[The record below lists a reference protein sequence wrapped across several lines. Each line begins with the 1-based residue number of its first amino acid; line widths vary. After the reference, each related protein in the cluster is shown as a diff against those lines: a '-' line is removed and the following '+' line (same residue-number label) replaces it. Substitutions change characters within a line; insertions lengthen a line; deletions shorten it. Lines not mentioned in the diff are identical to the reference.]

1 MPFSHHTASR
11 GSESRRTRWRTAYA
25 RWALL
30 LGASLVALT
39 SSAAAQSG
47 LDDLNTAI
55 ARLAEEVMP
64 SVVQIESGGFVPATN
79 AGANS
84 AVSLQAT
91 TGTGVIVDA
100 DGLIVTNA
108 HVVAGAA
115 QVHVRLGAFDGR
127 PGRSIVQPRGRR
139 LPAVVLGVDR
149 ETDLAL
155 LRIDATGLPPLEL
168 ADSEQT
174 RQGQLVLAFG
184 SPYGFDSSV
193 TMGIISSVARQLQP
207 DDRVIYIQT
216 DAPINPGNSGGPL
229 VDVNGRVM
237 GINTMNVSPSGT
249 STGLGFAVPS
259 NIVRS
264 VVAQLR
270 EHGVFVRGEIGVD
283 ARTITPE
290 LAAGLE
296 LARTDGVVIQD
307 VLPRG
312 PASNA
317 GLRIGD
323 IVLSLNDKPMENA
336 RQFAVNLYTA
346 ASGEIVQLEIL
357 RGEATSTYFV
367 RVAVRPGQPQSVARF
382 VDRQQRLIPRLGIL
396 AIAIDDAVSDLL
408 PVLRIPNGILVTNV
422 ALSAGA
428 PQGLFLPG
436 DVIHAVNGQSPG
448 SVDELESALTRIRR
462 GESVV
467 LQIERAGRLS
477 FVVAEL
483 F

>member
-1 MPFSHHTASR
+1 MPFRSR
-11 GSESRRTRWRTAYA
+11 
-25 RWALL
+25 ALL
-30 LGASLVALT
+30 VGALLVALT

-47 LDDLNTAI
+47 LDELDTAI
-55 ARLAEEVMP
+55 ARLAEEVLP
-64 SVVQIESGGFVPATN
+64 SVVQIESRGFAPATN
-79 AGANS
+79 AGDDV

-91 TGTGVIVDA
+91 RGTGVIVDA

-108 HVVAGAA
+108 HVVAGAT
-115 QVHVRLGAFDGR
+115 QIYVQLGAFDGR
-127 PGRSIVQPRGRR
+127 PGRSILQSLGRR
-139 LPAVVLGVDR
+139 LPADVLGVDR

-155 LRIDATGLPPLEL
+155 LRIDATGLPALEL

-184 SPYGFDSSV
+184 SPYGLDSSV
-193 TMGIISSVARQLQP
+193 TMGIISSIARQLQP

-229 VDVNGRVM
+229 VDVNGHVV

-249 STGLGFAVPS
+249 SAGLGFAVPS

-283 ARTITPE
+283 ALTITPE
-290 LAAGLE
+290 LAAGLQ
-296 LARTDGVVIQD
+296 LSQTDGVVLQD

-312 PASNA
+312 PAEAA

-336 RQFAVNLYTA
+336 RQFAVNLYTVV
-346 ASGEIVQLEIL
+346 SGDIVQLEVL
-357 RGEATSTYFV
+357 RGAVTSTYFV
-367 RVAVRPGQPQSVARF
+367 RVTVRPGQPQSLGRF
-382 VDRQQRLIPRLGIL
+382 VDREQQLIPRLGIL
-396 AIAIDDAVSDLL
+396 GIAIDDALSNVL
-408 PVLRIPNGILVTNV
+408 PVLRIPNGILVTDV

-436 DVIHAVNGQSPG
+436 DVIHTIDGQSPN
-448 SVDELESALTRIRR
+448 SVEELERAITNIAR
-462 GESVV
+462 GGSVV
-467 LQIERAGRLS
+467 LQIERDGRLS

>member
-1 MPFSHHTASR
+1 MPFRHLMTSR
-11 GSESRRTRWRTAYA
+11 GSERPPTGWRTRCA
-25 RWALL
+25 RWTLL

-39 SSAAAQSG
+39 SSAAAQAG
-47 LDDLNTAI
+47 LDELNTAI
-55 ARLAEEVMP
+55 ARLAEAVLP
-64 SVVQIESGGFVPATN
+64 SVVQIEGGGFVPMTG
-79 AGANS
+79 AGAD
-84 AVSLQAT
+84 APVSLQAT
-91 TGTGVIVDA
+91 SGTGVIVDA
-100 DGLIVTNA
+100 DGLVVTNA

-115 QVHVRLGAFDGR
+115 QVHVQLGAFDGR
-127 PGRSIVQPRGRR
+127 PGRSIVQRRGRR
-139 LPAVVLGVDR
+139 LPAVVVGIDR

-155 LRIDATGLPPLEL
+155 LRIDATGLPFLEL
-168 ADSEQT
+168 ADSEQA

-184 SPYGFDSSV
+184 SPFGLDSSV

-207 DDRVIYIQT
+207 DDPVIYIQT

-229 VDVNGRVM
+229 VDVNGRVV

-249 STGLGFAVPS
+249 SAGLGFAVPS

-270 EHGVFVRGEIGVD
+270 EHGVFVRGNIGVD
-283 ARTITPE
+283 TRTITPG
-290 LAAGLE
+290 LAAGLQ
-296 LARTDGVVIQD
+296 LARTDGVLIQD
-307 VLPRG
+307 VLPGG
-312 PASNA
+312 PASNV

-323 IVLSLNDKPMENA
+323 IVLSLNGKPMENA
-336 RQFAVNLYTA
+336 RQFAVNLYTV
-346 ASGEIVQLEIL
+346 ASGEIVQLEVL

-367 RVAVRPGQPQSVARF
+367 RVAVRPGQPQSIARF
-382 VDRQQRLIPRLGIL
+382 VNRQQRLIPRLGIL
-396 AIAIDDAVSDLL
+396 AIAIDDAVGDLL
-408 PVLRIPNGILVTNV
+408 PVLRIPSGILVTNV

-436 DVIHAVNGQSPG
+436 DVIHSINGQSPS
-448 SVDELESALTRIRR
+448 SVEELENALMRIMR

-467 LQIERAGRLS
+467 LQIERTGRLS